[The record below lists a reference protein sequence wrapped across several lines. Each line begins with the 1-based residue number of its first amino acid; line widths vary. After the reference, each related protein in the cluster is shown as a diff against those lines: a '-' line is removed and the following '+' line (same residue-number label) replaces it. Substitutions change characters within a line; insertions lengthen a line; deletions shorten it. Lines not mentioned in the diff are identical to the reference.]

1 MGPALNGTK
10 VGAPGHGF
18 FAKPV
23 NDEAKG
29 FAQLVLGG
37 RTCWVMTSE
46 EPAEQVVLSLAPN
59 AQLTH
64 AKSDL
69 VAIRLLKG
77 RVKGNVLV
85 KGSRSSERQLS
96 LNLH

>member
-10 VGAPGHGF
+10 VGAPAHCF
-18 FAKPV
+18 FAKPA
-23 NDEAKG
+23 NEAKG
-29 FAQLVLGG
+29 FVQLVLGG
-37 RTCWVMTSE
+37 QTCWVMTAE